1 MNSADRFLRLPA
13 VMARTG
19 KSKAG
24 IYQDIAAGTF
34 PAPIKIGPRAS
45 AWVESEILAW
55 QQARIQAREQIA

>member
-1 MNSADRFLRLPA
+1 MTSADHFLRLPA

-45 AWVESEILAW
+45 AWVESEIVTW
-55 QQARIQAREQIA
+55 QQARIHAREHAA